1 MAALVVV
8 GVVGLGSGGG
18 GEGSSATA
26 AARRSESRAPATDT
40 ASAPTVS
47 DFHDPVPILMYHAIQ
62 PAPPGAAL
70 PGLFVPEA
78 EFEDE
83 MGWLADHGY
92 HGVTLDQ
99 VFNAWNDGDPI
110 ATNPVVVSFDDG
122 YQSQYAGARPK
133 LDQLGWPGV
142 LNLEIHNLQ
151 LGNLSDAE
159 VQDLVDSGWEL
170 DSHTFTHPDVT
181 TLDADGLAKE
191 IGASRRYLSN
201 RFGAPVNFFC
211 YPAGAYDDASIA
223 AVKAAGYEGATTTE
237 EGLATPDQDPYALSR
252 IRIDAGDGVTGLEQ
266 KLSAAGA

>member
-1 MAALVVV
+1 
-8 GVVGLGSGGG
+8 
-18 GEGSSATA
+18 
-26 AARRSESRAPATDT
+26 
-40 ASAPTVS
+40 
-47 DFHDPVPILMYHAIQ
+47 MYHAIQ

-99 VFNAWNDGDPI
+99 VFSAWNDGDPI

-142 LNLEIHNLQ
+142 LNLEIHSLQ

-170 DSHTFTHPDVT
+170 DSHSFTHPAVT
-181 TLDADGLAKE
+181 TLDAGGLAKE
-191 IGASRRYLSN
+191 IDASRRYLSN
-201 RFGAPVNFFC
+201 RFGVPVNFFC

-237 EGLATPDQDPYALSR
+237 EGLASPDEDPYALSR
-252 IRIDAGDGVTGLEQ
+252 IRIDAADGVQGLEQ